1 MLQLKNSSKNRN
13 FMAMPTI
20 LIINGYRFYFYSNE
34 NDEPVH
40 IHVEKAEGN
49 AKYWLEP
56 KIEEI
61 YSYGFTTRQRKAI
74 KVMIIENKN
83 KLIQAWYEHFG

>member
-1 MLQLKNSSKNRN
+1 
-13 FMAMPTI
+13 MPTVI
-20 LIINGYRFYFYSNE
+20 TVKGYRFYFYSNE

-56 KIEEI
+56 IEEV
-61 YSYGFTTRQRKAI
+61 YSYGFTIRQRREIA
-74 KVMIIENKN
+74 
-83 KLIQAWYEHFG
+83 KLVEEFQETLKEAWYEYFK